1 MNQAIIFDA
10 STLISFSM
18 AGLLTELRELKKIF
32 KGKFILSQKVKEEAI
47 DRPLTIKR
55 FQLEALKIKSLLD
68 DKILELSS
76 SIGLDDKT
84 VLAKANEILDKANT
98 TFYGADKDIHLI
110 ELGEASALAISKML
124 NEKGIKNVIAIDE
137 RTTRS
142 LSETPNELKK
152 YLEGKLHTKMTV
164 KQENINFFKE
174 FKFIRSTEL
183 IYVAHKKG
191 VLRLKGPE
199 NLSAILYAL
208 KYKGCAISGKEIK
221 EIIKLG

>member
-18 AGLLTELRELKKIF
+18 AGLLPEIRELKKIF
-32 KGKFILSQKVKEEAI
+32 KGKFIISQKVKEEAI
-47 DRPLTIKR
+47 DTPLKIKR
-55 FQLEALKIKSLLD
+55 FQLEALNIKALLEE
-68 DKILELSS
+68 KILELPVAV
-76 SIGLDDKT
+76 GLDDKAIR
-84 VLAKANEILDKANT
+84 AKANEILDMANT

-124 NEKGIKNVIAIDE
+124 NEKKINNVIAIDE

-152 YLEGKLHTKMTV
+152 YLERKLHTKMTV
-164 KQENINFFKE
+164 KQEKINFFKE

-191 VLRLKGPE
+191 ILRLKGAE
-199 NLSAILYAL
+199 NLSAVLYAL
-208 KYKGCAISGKEIK
+208 KYKGCAISGREIQ
-221 EIIKLG
+221 EMRKLG

>member
-18 AGLLTELRELKKIF
+18 AGLLTELRGLKKNF
-32 KGKFILSQKVKEEAI
+32 KGKFIISQKVKEEAI
-47 DRPLTIKR
+47 DRPMKIKR

-68 DKILELSS
+68 DKILELPSS
-76 SIGLDDKT
+76 VGLDDKVVMT
-84 VLAKANEILDKANT
+84 KANEILEMANT

-124 NEKGIKNVIAIDE
+124 NEKKIKNVIAIDE

-152 YLEGKLHTKMTV
+152 YLER
-164 KQENINFFKE
+164 
-174 FKFIRSTEL
+174 KFTQ
-183 IYVAHKKG
+183 K
-191 VLRLKGPE
+191 
-199 NLSAILYAL
+199 
-208 KYKGCAISGKEIK
+208 
-221 EIIKLG
+221 